1 MIEKGFYNELE
12 QADSSVCEET
22 MNDEGRFL
30 ILLND
35 EVNTFDHVIESL
47 VDVCN
52 HSFEQAEQC
61 AMITHLKGKCE
72 VKRGT
77 LTDLQKYKTALED
90 RYLSAEIN

>member
-1 MIEKGFYNELE
+1 MREKGFYNELE
-12 QADSSVCEET
+12 QTDKSVCEET

-47 VDVCN
+47 VDVCK
-52 HSFEQAEQC
+52 HSLEQAEQC

-72 VKRGT
+72 VKRGSFKE
-77 LTDLQKYKTALED
+77 LQKYKTALHD
-90 RYLSAEIN
+90 RHLSAEIN